1 MATPTEVIEL
11 VQLVEKI
18 YEQGELDPFI
28 DLVQTPNRIVLY
40 LSSHHKVQPSKI
52 GADLRM
58 SRPSVTS
65 YLKNLE
71 QDGIIIREMN
81 PDNRREIYVVL
92 TEKGQLIF
100 QAVIGKMMRM
110 FSEWLDLLGPEVE
123 HLFNILRL
131 SSDFNVI
138 GDSFKKYTDEPRDEE
153 ADEE

>member
-1 MATPTEVIEL
+1 MATPFEVIEL

-18 YEQGELDPFI
+18 YDQGELDPFI
-28 DLVQTPNRIVLY
+28 DLVQTPNRIILY
-40 LSSHHKVQPSKI
+40 LSSHDKVQPSRI

-71 QDGIIIREMN
+71 QEGIIVREMN

-92 TEKGQLIF
+92 TAKGQQLF
-100 QAVIGKMMRM
+100 QDVIGRMMKL

-131 SSDFNVI
+131 SSDSSVI
-138 GDSFKKYTDEPRDEE
+138 GDSFKEYVRDRPEPEE
-153 ADEE
+153 E